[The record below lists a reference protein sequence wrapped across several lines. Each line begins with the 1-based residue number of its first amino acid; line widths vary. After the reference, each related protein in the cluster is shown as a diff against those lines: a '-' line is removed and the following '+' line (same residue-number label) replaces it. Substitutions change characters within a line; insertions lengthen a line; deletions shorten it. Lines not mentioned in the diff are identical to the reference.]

1 MSFLLRI
8 ILVVGILWLIISS
21 TDVLNSIGGKQK
33 KTPLKQSEQVK
44 IELEQSVE
52 QMQLK
57 LDQAMQQSDAA
68 Q

>member
-21 TDVLNSIGGKQK
+21 TDVLNSSGGKQK
-33 KTPLKQSEQVK
+33 KAPVKQSEQVK
-44 IELEQSVE
+44 IELEQSVD
-52 QMQLK
+52 QMQQK
-57 LDQAMQQSDAA
+57 LDQAMQQSGAA